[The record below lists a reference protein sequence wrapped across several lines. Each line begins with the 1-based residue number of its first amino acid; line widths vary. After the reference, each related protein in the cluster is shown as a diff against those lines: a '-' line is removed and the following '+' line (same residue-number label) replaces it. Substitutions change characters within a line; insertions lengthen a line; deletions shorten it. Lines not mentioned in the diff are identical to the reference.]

1 VSAEAQARRYLA
13 LFPAWLRPTRGEEA
27 VGLVL
32 DLLPPDAEHLP
43 WRSRFDLVRAGLH
56 ARRVGTPP
64 ISVVLTALN
73 ARQVHAQPVPGA
85 WRPWLAAWLT
95 SRRWRAAYLF
105 TVGILVSVPL
115 LLAVGFAAVV
125 TGGLD
130 FTLVSSILSSAVPVI
145 LLAVSFSAAMA
156 SEPWRTAAA
165 RASGIDLATGGL
177 RVPSDEVALAPPAM
191 PNVPLAPVLAWGAA
205 GAAALATVAGA
216 FVVLGANVARPAA
229 PVPAAAFGALL
240 AASIGGPLVLVLR
253 RRLGAVADLP
263 PPPLSGRAIEE
274 RTWERRARRR
284 GWWLMAAV
292 VGVGLWWLSSMGW
305 MAVGL
310 VASAACLLAASALL
324 VRSAERRRGRRV
336 RTWEVVPSLGPR
348 RVWVGVADL
357 PPPPSSTSSGGPTLA

>member
-1 VSAEAQARRYLA
+1 VKAEVQARRYLA

-32 DLLPPDAEHLP
+32 DLLPPDAQRLS
-43 WRSRFDLVRAGLH
+43 WRSKLDLVRAGLH

-64 ISVVLTALN
+64 ISVLLTALN
-73 ARQVHAQPVPGA
+73 ARQVHAQPVPEA
-85 WRPWLAAWLT
+85 WRPWLAGWLS

-105 TVGILVSVPL
+105 NVGILVSVPS
-115 LLAVGFAAVV
+115 LLAVGFAAVA

-130 FTLVSSILSSAVPVI
+130 STLVSSILNSAVPVI

-177 RVPSDEVALAPPAM
+177 RTPADEVAIAPPSV
-191 PNVPLAPVLAWGAA
+191 PNVRLSPALAWGAA
-205 GAAALATVAGA
+205 GAAAVSLLAASLA
-216 FVVLGANVARPAA
+216 LFGANVARPAG

-240 AASIGGPLVLVLR
+240 VASFGGPLVLVLR
-253 RRLGAVADLP
+253 RRLGRVADLP
-263 PPPLSGRAIEE
+263 PPPLSGRTIEE
-274 RTWERRARRR
+274 RPWERRARRR
-284 GWWLMAAV
+284 GWWVMAGV

-305 MAVGL
+305 MVVGL
-310 VASAACLLAASALL
+310 AACTACFLAASALL
-324 VRSAERRRGRRV
+324 VRGAERRRGRPV

-348 RVWVGVADL
+348 PVWVGVADL